1 MDSFLQDIRYAL
13 RTLAAKP
20 GFTAAALLTLA
31 LGIGA
36 NTAIFSVING
46 FYLKPLPYPDS
57 EYLVDVHNH
66 YPGVIENAGSSIP
79 DFLDRQARAPA
90 LESLALYTFGS
101 YNMAADGRPDRVV
114 GLRATPSLFPTLRVQ
129 PVLGRAFTDDDAVI
143 GREKVV
149 VLTHATWQNQFG
161 GDAGVIGREVR
172 FNGEPWTIIG
182 VMPEGFAFPSRNVAM
197 LMPFAFTEDQRGDF
211 ERGRE
216 FSGSIGRLKPGATIQ
231 QLDAQMDAIV
241 LENADRIAAIGG
253 ARAQGFADFL
263 RGKNFTGRAQ
273 NYHEMLVGELKDTV
287 LILQGVV
294 ALVLLIAC
302 ANVANLMLTRV
313 IARNRELAIRTAIG
327 ADRWRLARQ
336 LLTEAMVLAL
346 GGAALGVLFAVWGI
360 DLIVWLGLD
369 QSANGFDVGIDA
381 RVLMFALGLAVL
393 TGAISGLV
401 PVVSLARVNA
411 NEVIK
416 EGGRGNTGGK
426 AAAAVRNSLVV
437 VEMAMA
443 VTLLV
448 GAGLLIKSFAK
459 LQDQDPGFQAE
470 GVVTARLTLPANRFA
485 DDTARV
491 QFADRMLERLR
502 AIPGVEKVGV
512 TQVLPFTGNGSQS
525 SYNIVGQVV
534 PNGQNGPHGHYRVV
548 DEDYFAAMGIRM
560 LAGRSFDRGLDQP
573 RPLPPRDDQG
583 NIVDVAQQPTIA
595 VVIDKLLADKYF
607 KGKDPIGQKLING
620 WVGEVVGVVDTV
632 KNGQLQSDVT
642 KETHYWYYRQRPDT
656 GLNLVLRTSL
666 DPDSISQQVR
676 TAILAIDPEQPV
688 FDIQT
693 MDQRVT
699 ASLATQKAPMV
710 LLAVFA
716 LVAIVLAA
724 IGIYGVLAYAVS
736 QRTPEIGVRM
746 AMGASRT
753 DVFQMVIGQGAR
765 LAALGVATGVLSAF
779 ALSRLMQ
786 SMLFGV
792 EAADPSVFVVVSLVL
807 AAVALFACWMPA
819 RRATAVDP
827 LVALRYE

>member
-1 MDSFLQDIRYAL
+1 MDGFLQDIRYAL
-13 RTLAAKP
+13 RTLATRP

-46 FYLKPLPYPDS
+46 FYLKPLPYP
-57 EYLVDVHNH
+57 EGHRLVDVHNH
-66 YPGVIENAGSSIP
+66 YPGVIDQAGTSIP
-79 DFLDRQARAPA
+79 DYLDRKERAPA
-90 LESLALYTFGS
+90 LEDLAIYTFGS
-101 YNMAADGRPDRVV
+101 YNLAADGQPDRVV
-114 GLRATPSLFPTLRVQ
+114 GLRASPSLFSTLRVQ
-129 PVLGRAFTDDDAVI
+129 PMLGRAFTDEDAVI

-149 VLTHATWQNQFG
+149 VLTHGTWQRQFAA
-161 GDAGVIGREVR
+161 DPQVIGREVR

-182 VMPEGFAFPSRNVAM
+182 VMPEGFAFPNRNIAM
-197 LMPFAFTEDQRGDF
+197 LMPFAFTDAQRGDL

-216 FSGSIGRLKPGATIQ
+216 FSGSIGRLAPGATIE

-253 ARAQGFADFL
+253 SRAQGFADFL

-273 NYHEMLVGELKDTV
+273 DYHGMLVGGLKDTV

-313 IARNRELAIRTAIG
+313 IARHRELAIRTAIG

-346 GGAALGVLFAVWGI
+346 GGATLGVLFAVWGI
-360 DLIVWLGLD
+360 DLIQWLGLD
-369 QSANGFDVGIDA
+369 QSANGFDVGLDG
-381 RVLMFALGLAVL
+381 RVLGFALGLAIV
-393 TGAISGLV
+393 TGLVSGLV
-401 PVVSLARVNA
+401 PVVSLSRVNA
-411 NEVIK
+411 NDVIK

-437 VEMAMA
+437 VELAMA

-459 LQDQDPGFQAE
+459 LQDQNPGFDAT
-470 GVVTARLTLPANRFA
+470 GVVTARLTLPANRFP
-485 DDTARV
+485 DPESRV
-491 QFADRMLERLR
+491 QFTDRMLDRLR
-502 AIPGVEKVGV
+502 TIAGVEKVGV

-525 SYNIVGQVV
+525 SYNIVGQQV
-534 PNGQNGPHGHYRVV
+534 PAGQNGPHGHFRVV
-548 DEDYFAAMGIRM
+548 DEDYFAAMGIE
-560 LAGRSFDRGLDQP
+560 LIAGRSFDRGLDQA
-573 RPLPPRDDQG
+573 RPLPERDDQG
-583 NIVDVAQQPTIA
+583 NIIDLERQPTIA
-595 VVIDKLLADKYF
+595 VIIDKLLADKHF
-607 KGKDPIGQKLING
+607 KGQDPLGQRIING

-632 KNGQLQSDVT
+632 KNGQLQADVT

-666 DPDSISQQVR
+666 DPETVSRQVR
-676 TAILAIDPEQPV
+676 EAILAIDPEQPV

-693 MDQRVT
+693 MDQRVA
-699 ASLATQKAPMV
+699 ASLTTQKAPMV
-710 LLAVFA
+710 LLALFA
-716 LVAIVLAA
+716 LVAITLAA

-753 DVFQMVIGQGAR
+753 DVFQLVIGQGAR
-765 LAALGVATGVLSAF
+765 LAAIGVGTGLVAAF

-792 EAADPSVFVVVSLVL
+792 EPADPAVFVLVSAVL
-807 AAVALFACWMPA
+807 GAVALIACWLPA